1 MMKLRWLLLILALF
15 WMGCEDDKDD
25 TACTG
30 GYEVCCISEI
40 GTMTAAAEAMETAEG
55 LDEILAGLESFCES
69 MDDVI
74 QCAGDAGTAAD
85 ELAEMQESYDE
96 LCGE

>member
-1 MMKLRWLLLILALF
+1 MKLRWILLILALF

-30 GYEVCCISEI
+30 GYEVCCISEV
-40 GTMTAAAEAMETAEG
+40 AALTVASEAVETADSVG
-55 LDEILAGLESFCES
+55 EILAALESFCES

-96 LCGE
+96 ICSE